1 MKWRELCVFR
11 CEFDKHVEML
21 RREADE
27 KTLVCALRAGV
38 YNLTMNNIN
47 IEELPVGRKLLLVT
61 IEENF
66 SLDGY
71 FFKEER
77 YTLENS
83 EEGLSIY
90 RHGIT
95 RRPMQWRKCQ
105 IPNNVIEMRRQ
116 FEFTADD
123 PTHRD

>member
-1 MKWRELCVFR
+1 
-11 CEFDKHVEML
+11 
-21 RREADE
+21 
-27 KTLVCALRAGV
+27 
-38 YNLTMNNIN
+38 MNNIN

-77 YTLENS
+77 YTLEKS

-123 PTHRD
+123 PTHPGNSQTIVGSTVVEITESSLATDDMGREP